1 EGDEVSH
8 TAEYYLVEQAEK
20 KIYIQKITDIVTL
33 RYTGK
38 RWRVVKADGKASTTS
53 IKAADFAKEFY
64 GLLGKN
70 LEEDDMLQPKFE
82 EQEKLREQNA
92 SKIREAIEILRQK
105 YDWIPS
111 EEDMTFA
118 AEFLFNE
125 YGSIEAEKYLRR

>member
-1 EGDEVSH
+1 M
-8 TAEYYLVEQAEK
+8 
-20 KIYIQKITDIVTL
+20 TL

-82 EQEKLREQNA
+82 EQEELREQNA

-125 YGSIEAEKYLRR
+125 YGSIEAEKYLRK